1 MNQQIAEDC
10 VRQLLIEGL
19 GLDITDPNLRGT
31 PERIARMY
39 CTEFFKNTE
48 TEFTADD
55 FSLFPNTKGYR
66 EIVMEDNLPFVSVC
80 SHHFL
85 PFEGLAWFLYIPD
98 KWLVGASK
106 ISRCI
111 DHYAARPQLQENLS
125 EEIMECFMDVVQPLG
140 AMLVLRAVHG
150 CMACRGI
157 KKGRDA
163 NLTTSVVRGAFEENE
178 KTRQE
183 AMQLILLSRK

>member
-1 MNQQIAEDC
+1 MNQRIAEEC

-39 CTEFFKNTE
+39 VTEFCKNVNK
-48 TEFTADD
+48 EFTADD
-55 FSLFPNTKGYR
+55 FSLFPNEKKYT
-66 EIVMEDNLPFVSVC
+66 EMVMEDNLPFVSMC

-106 ISRCI
+106 VSRCI
-111 DHYAARPQLQENLS
+111 DHYAARPQLQENLC
-125 EEIMECFMDVVQPLG
+125 EEIVDCFMKHVQPIG
-140 AMLVLRAVHG
+140 CMLVMRAVHG

-163 NLTTSVVRGAFEENE
+163 NLTTSAIRGGFETND

-183 AMQLILLSRK
+183 ALQLILLSRK